1 LAASHLLV
9 SGHRHR
15 LQWDPESSRELI
27 KFGKWIFLSTA
38 LTFFALKLDVLI
50 LGKFL
55 TLSELGIY
63 SIAAVFSK
71 GALDVASRLGSS
83 VMFPVYA
90 RFKDQPEKLM
100 DVALSARE
108 VVLWIGAAVC
118 ICFAVSAPLFFET
131 FWDSR
136 YHQAGM
142 LAQWLTLYMWARLLL
157 NSMDRIPLALGDS
170 KALFLSGIVQNSGIL
185 FALAGYWLGG
195 LPFFILGLTAG
206 PMASHMYLLRHVPN
220 RSGDMLRQSAQF
232 TVLAAIAGSVLVG
245 GTSWLRAS
253 STASVWI
260 VAVLLSALF
269 PLLASAWVAY
279 RRIYRERKKS
289 T

>member
-1 LAASHLLV
+1 
-9 SGHRHR
+9 
-15 LQWDPESSRELI
+15 
-27 KFGKWIFLSTA
+27 
-38 LTFFALKLDVLI
+38 LKLDVLI